1 MNFEVKTGTYNF
13 KGTEMSF
20 NYYTDLS
27 AVDKMRFVNS
37 VTDIIVGDNYNSIIK
52 DLIFDFEIIDI
63 FTDIDL
69 SEIRDS
75 SDNINLIEEFVKE
88 TLVVDIVKANS
99 KDFII
104 DELKQAV
111 DDNIEYKTGV
121 HSNSFTTS
129 LSHLLKTI
137 ESKIVGI
144 DTQGMMEMAQKINS
158 ISGELTADK
167 ILDAYSKTDMFKQK
181 QAEIAE
187 KIDRNITN
195 KE

>member
-1 MNFEVKTGTYNF
+1 MNFEVKTGTYSF

-52 DLIFDFEIIDI
+52 DLIFDFEVIDI

-75 SDNINLIEEFVKE
+75 SDNISLIEEFVKE

-158 ISGELTADK
+158 VSGELTADK

>member
-27 AVDKMRFVNS
+27 AVEKMRFVNS

-52 DLIFDFEIIDI
+52 DLIFDFEVIDI

-75 SDNINLIEEFVKE
+75 SDNISLIEEFVKE

-104 DELKQAV
+104 QELKQAV

-129 LSHLLKTI
+129 LSHLLNVV

-144 DTQGMMEMAQKINS
+144 DTDSMIKIAKEVSN
-158 ISGELTADK
+158 ISGEFTADK
-167 ILDAYSKTDMFKQK
+167 VLEAYSKTDMFKNK
-181 QAEIAE
+181 QLDISE
-187 KIDRNITN
+187 KSKRNITS
-195 KE
+195 EE

>member
-1 MNFEVKTGTYNF
+1 MNFEVKTGTYSF
-13 KGTEMSF
+13 KGIEMSF

-52 DLIFDFEIIDI
+52 DLIFDFEVIDI

-75 SDNINLIEEFVKE
+75 SDNISLIEEFVKE

-158 ISGELTADK
+158 VSGELTADK

>member
-1 MNFEVKTGTYNF
+1 MNFEVKTGIYNF